1 MPSLKQTRVK
11 GNLMSFN
18 RVFPKAYIFC
28 MLLCFMA
35 ISFWPAATYA
45 HGPGD
50 VILNYDS
57 DSQILS
63 VTISHSVSNPQKHY
77 IKKITITKNG
87 KPLETY
93 EYKSQPDPSS
103 FTYTYNVKA
112 KEGDTLKV
120 KAKCNYFG
128 SKTRELTIGK

>member
-1 MPSLKQTRVK
+1 MSSLKQTKVK
-11 GNLMSFN
+11 ENRMSFN
-18 RVFPKAYIFC
+18 RVSPKAYIFC
-28 MLLCFMA
+28 MLLCFLA
-35 ISFWPAATYA
+35 IFFCPAATYA

>member
-1 MPSLKQTRVK
+1 MSSLKQTRVK
-11 GNLMSFN
+11 ENRMSFN
-18 RVFPKAYIFC
+18 RVSPKAYIFC

-45 HGPGD
+45 HGPSD
-50 VILNYDS
+50 IILNYDS
-57 DSQILS
+57 NSHILS
-63 VTISHSVSNPQKHY
+63 VNISHSVSNPQKHY
-77 IKKITITKNG
+77 IKEITITRNG

-93 EYKSQPDPSS
+93 EYKNQPAPSS
-103 FTYTYNVKA
+103 FTYTYNIEA
-112 KEGDTLKV
+112 KKGDTLKV

>member
-1 MPSLKQTRVK
+1 MSFLKQTRAK
-11 GNLMSFN
+11 GELMSFN
-18 RVFPKAYIFC
+18 RVSPKAYIFC
-28 MLLCFMA
+28 MLLCFLA
-35 ISFWPAATYA
+35 ISFCPAATYA

-50 VILNYDS
+50 VTLNYDS
-57 DSQILS
+57 DSHILS

-87 KPLETY
+87 KPLKTH
-93 EYKSQPDPSS
+93 EYKSQPDSSS
-103 FTYTYNVKA
+103 FTYTYNVEA

-128 SKTRELTIGK
+128 SKTKELVIGK

>member
-1 MPSLKQTRVK
+1 
-11 GNLMSFN
+11 MSFN
-18 RVFPKAYIFC
+18 RVSPKAYIFC
-28 MLLCFMA
+28 MLLCFLA
-35 ISFWPAATYA
+35 IFFCPAATQA

>member
-1 MPSLKQTRVK
+1 MSSLKQTRAK
-11 GNLMSFN
+11 GTLMSFN
-18 RVFPKAYIFC
+18 RVSPKTYIFC
-28 MLLCFMA
+28 MLLCFLA
-35 ISFWPAATYA
+35 IFFCPVATYA

-50 VILNYDS
+50 VTLNYDS
-57 DSQILS
+57 ESQILS

-103 FTYTYNVKA
+103 FTYTYNVEA
-112 KEGDTLKV
+112 KEGDKLKV

-128 SKTRELTIGK
+128 SKTKELVIGK

>member
-1 MPSLKQTRVK
+1 MSFLKPTRVK
-11 GNLMSFN
+11 GNFISFN
-18 RVFPKAYIFC
+18 RVSPKAYIFC
-28 MLLCFMA
+28 MLLCFLA
-35 ISFWPAATYA
+35 IFFCPAATYA

-50 VILNYDS
+50 VTLNYDS

-63 VTISHSVSNPQKHY
+63 VTISHSVSNPEKHY

-93 EYKSQPDPSS
+93 EYKSQPAPSP
-103 FTYTYNVKA
+103 FTYTYNVEA

-120 KAKCNYFG
+120 KVKCNYFG
-128 SKTRELTIGK
+128 SKTKKLVIGK

>member
-1 MPSLKQTRVK
+1 
-11 GNLMSFN
+11 
-18 RVFPKAYIFC
+18 
-28 MLLCFMA
+28 
-35 ISFWPAATYA
+35 
-45 HGPGD
+45 
-50 VILNYDS
+50 LNYDS

-63 VTISHSVSNPQKHY
+63 VNYFSFRIESSGKHY

-128 SKTRELTIGK
+128 SKTRKLTIGK

>member
-1 MPSLKQTRVK
+1 MSSLKQTRVK
-11 GNLMSFN
+11 GNLISLN
-18 RVFPKAYIFC
+18 RVSPKAYIFC
-28 MLLCFMA
+28 MLLCFLA
-35 ISFWPAATYA
+35 IFFCPAATYA

-50 VILNYDS
+50 VTLNYDS
-57 DSQILS
+57 DSNILS

-87 KPLETY
+87 KPFETY

-103 FTYTYNVKA
+103 FTYTYNVEA

-120 KAKCNYFG
+120 KANCKYFG
-128 SKTRELTIGK
+128 SKTKELVIGK